1 MPVAPVK
8 MGHWAE
14 YESESGAFGGAKPE
28 YESESGAFGGAKP
41 KYESESGTFGGAKP
55 KYESES
61 GAFTPSGALCQ
72 LGHLVGSLTSGR

>member
-28 YESESGAFGGAKP
+28 YESESG
-41 KYESESGTFGGAKP
+41 TFGGAKP

-61 GAFTPSGALCQ
+61 G
-72 LGHLVGSLTSGR
+72 HLPLVEHCANLDIW

>member
-1 MPVAPVK
+1 

-41 KYESESGTFGGAKP
+41 KYESESG
-55 KYESES
+55 
-61 GAFTPSGALCQ
+61 AFTHSGALCQ